1 VDVPLQEE
9 AEAYQVGY
17 GTVANPVSLWNTTG
31 DSLIIPASDMAD
43 LRTALIGGAFWVRQ
57 IGKHALS
64 DALHLMNLN

>member
-1 VDVPLQEE
+1 MPLQEE

-17 GTVANPVSLWNTTG
+17 GTVASPVSLWNTTG
-31 DSLIIPASDMAD
+31 NSLIIPASDMAD